1 MAEDPK
7 TRSLLFCVM
16 DGHGED
22 GDKVSQNIKSKFA
35 NYLFKHK
42 DFGSD
47 IQAALT
53 DVIVRCETEVL
64 RDSSIETDFSGTT
77 FTCAIIRGNH
87 CTLCNI
93 GDSRTSIAYRN
104 KSSGGVSAINLTID
118 HKPDLPAEK
127 VMKLYYYYYYYYY
140 YNYYYFFFYF
150 VVVAAAVVAIKYPYH
165 SFCTDMYLFT
175 ILKLYLS

>member
-127 VMKLYYYYYYYYY
+127 VMKHYYY
-140 YNYYYFFFYF
+140 FFYF
-150 VVVAAAVVAIKYPYH
+150 VVVIAAAAVCVCYSH
-165 SFCTDMYLFT
+165 NSFCTDMYLFT
-175 ILKLYLS
+175 IFLLYL

>member
-127 VMKLYYYYYYYYY
+127 VMKHYYY
-140 YNYYYFFFYF
+140 FFYF
-150 VVVAAAVVAIKYPYH
+150 VVVFAAAAAAAAVCV
-165 SFCTDMYLFT
+165 LF
-175 ILKLYLS
+175 I